1 MDKSQYKNVYVF
13 VEQRDGV
20 VQNVALELLGK
31 ARELADAL
39 HEQVVAL
46 LLGKGV
52 KDKADELIAAGAD
65 VVLSIEAD
73 ELAQYTTEPYAQAI
87 TQVIHER
94 KPSILLIGAPASA
107 ATSVRAFRPASARDL
122 PPTAPDSTFRKTAT
136 C

>member
-39 HEQVVAL
+39 HEQVIAL

-52 KDKADELIAAGAD
+52 KDKADELIAAGARPD
-65 VVLSIEAD
+65 
-73 ELAQYTTEPYAQAI
+73 YT
-87 TQVIHER
+87 
-94 KPSILLIGAPASA
+94 
-107 ATSVRAFRPASARDL
+107 ATSLSEIKQIL
-122 PPTAPDSTFRKTAT
+122 
-136 C
+136 

>member
-39 HEQVVAL
+39 HEQVIAL

-52 KDKADELIAAGAD
+52 K
-65 VVLSIEAD
+65 VV
-73 ELAQYTTEPYAQAI
+73 P
-87 TQVIHER
+87 
-94 KPSILLIGAPASA
+94 LLIGTMVVGVVLFALGIIA
-107 ATSVRAFRPASARDL
+107 
-122 PPTAPDSTFRKTAT
+122 
-136 C
+136 

>member
-65 VVLSIEAD
+65 VVLSDLTFALAGGMEVDIYSCPTCGKL
-73 ELAQYTTEPYAQAI
+73 EL
-87 TQVIHER
+87 
-94 KPSILLIGAPASA
+94 
-107 ATSVRAFRPASARDL
+107 
-122 PPTAPDSTFRKTAT
+122 
-136 C
+136 

>member
-39 HEQVVAL
+39 HEQVIAL

-52 KDKADELIAAGAD
+52 KDKAD
-65 VVLSIEAD
+65 
-73 ELAQYTTEPYAQAI
+73 
-87 TQVIHER
+87 
-94 KPSILLIGAPASA
+94 
-107 ATSVRAFRPASARDL
+107 
-122 PPTAPDSTFRKTAT
+122 
-136 C
+136 